1 MDKLLLA
8 LSEQVIKARD
18 LESLT
23 RPLLEM
29 LASVT
34 GLESTYLTEIDL
46 GQSSQHVLFARNVA
60 GLQIPEGMTVEWSDT
75 LCRRAIDEEIGYT
88 DDVAALWGDSQAA
101 SELGIRS
108 YLSSPVRTS
117 TGSLYGTLCGASTEQ
132 KPAVAGAQQL
142 IAFFAHLIAEQV
154 EREQLLRQLQQA
166 NDELSRL
173 ALSGP
178 LTGLPNR
185 RALMLELTRLFSL
198 SERAGHPVLIAFV
211 DLDGFKAINDEHGHE
226 AGDRLLT
233 AMARQLSETLR
244 GGDLLAR
251 FGGDEF
257 VAVGMGPFPDADTLD
272 GAVAAFRQ
280 RLFEHSVLS
289 LPVGDKVIHYPG
301 ASVGAVAVM
310 PAEVSVEEALNRAD
324 ASMYAVKRQRR
335 AAGEGGNPPP
345 SSQVSAPR

>member
-29 LASVT
+29 LESVT

-46 GQSSQHVLFARNVA
+46 GQSSQHVLFARNAA

-75 LCRRAIDEEIGYT
+75 LCRRAIDDEIGYT

-173 ALSGP
+173 ALSDP

-257 VAVGMGPFPDADTLD
+257 VAVGMGPFPASDTLD

-289 LPVGDKVIHYPG
+289 LPVGDKVIH
-301 ASVGAVAVM
+301 
-310 PAEVSVEEALNRAD
+310 
-324 ASMYAVKRQRR
+324 
-335 AAGEGGNPPP
+335 P
-345 SSQVSAPR
+345 SFRT